1 MGQLVQSQ
9 LDRTLEALASFDTT
23 LADEVI
29 VRDDQIDRAYVEVEQ
44 EILRTLALQAPV
56 AKDLRLVAGV
66 LHINSHIERM
76 GDLCVN
82 MAKFVRITKDYP
94 PVPEIQ
100 ATLVEMG
107 GHAQRMVAAAMT
119 CFARR
124 DLELAERLPILDQ
137 PLDRLNSRG
146 LPPDR
151 AGRGRRPHPGVGQ
164 PHGAGRPLPGAAR
177 RPLGRHWRAGG
188 LHRHRRGQ
196 GARPL
201 QGGPG
206 RGRGQLAH
214 LGAIDDRALLPDRDG
229 SAAVLGV
236 VARLAARAATGG
248 RGPARPSAPAGRP
261 FPLALDRAGRP
272 ARADQRAGAITT
284 RLRDRLEELTEERDR
299 AGQIVDALDDGVL
312 LLDGAGRL
320 LVANPA
326 ARSWFGLPTTCGP
339 GSRSSGCSGCPR
351 SAPWPSRPPRPGRRL
366 WAT

>member
-1 MGQLVQSQ
+1 MRTTFEQRLEGLEAKLLQMGQLVQSQ
-9 LDRTLEALASFDTT
+9 LDRTLEALAAFDTT

-100 ATLVEMG
+100 ATLTEMG

-137 PLDRLNSRG
+137 PLDRLNAEVFRQIERAASDDRTLEWASRMV
-146 LPPDR
+146 LV
-151 AGRGRRPHPGVGQ
+151 A
-164 PHGAGRPLPGAAR
+164 PLPGAAR
-177 RPLGRHWRAGG
+177 RPLGRHRRAGG
-188 LHRHRRGQ
+188 VHRHRRGQ

-201 QGGPG
+201 QGGAG
-206 RGRGQLAH
+206 RGRGR
-214 LGAIDDRALLPDRDG
+214 LGRPCPCPGEPAGGSPG
-229 SAAVLGV
+229 CGGPSAAWP
-236 VARLAARAATGG
+236 R
-248 RGPARPSAPAGRP
+248 RPC
-261 FPLALDRAGRP
+261 
-272 ARADQRAGAITT
+272 RAGA
-284 RLRDRLEELTEERDR
+284 
-299 AGQIVDALDDGVL
+299 G
-312 LLDGAGRL
+312 
-320 LVANPA
+320 P
-326 ARSWFGLPTTCGP
+326 SPTTWP
-339 GSRSSGCSGCPR
+339 G
-351 SAPWPSRPPRPGRRL
+351 
-366 WAT
+366 